1 MSRIERRVAVLVV
14 GGAFLRVAQDFVGLA
29 QLLEFFLRRVV
40 ARVFV
45 RVIFYGQLAVAFSD
59 FLKRDF
65 AADFKNLVIIAFGHL
80 IPLQKR
86 AQTYGNGG
94 KWQELMA
101 GRVTPHGERTDE
113 IFSVLTVLKNNH
125 ATKERNK
132 MKSMFPLTL
141 AAVVSTLFI
150 SSAPLRASDTDDRIE
165 SSAAKSYT
173 FKTYLKDDS
182 IKIES
187 KDGVVTLT
195 GTVADASHKS
205 MAENTV
211 ASLPDVKSVDDQLKI
226 NGEQPA
232 EHSDAWITTKVKTA
246 LLFHRNVSAT
256 GTTVYTKNGV
266 VTLQGEA
273 SSMAQKEL
281 TTEYAKD
288 IDNVKSVNNEMTI
301 AKTPATPDATVG
313 DKIDDASITAQVKSS
328 LLSHRSTSSLHTT
341 VSTTDGVVTVGGV
354 AKNDA
359 EKSLVTKLA
368 TDINGVTSVVN
379 NMTIAVQ
386 AAAN

>member
-1 MSRIERRVAVLVV
+1 
-14 GGAFLRVAQDFVGLA
+14 
-29 QLLEFFLRRVV
+29 
-40 ARVFV
+40 
-45 RVIFYGQLAVAFSD
+45 
-59 FLKRDF
+59 
-65 AADFKNLVIIAFGHL
+65 
-80 IPLQKR
+80 
-86 AQTYGNGG
+86 
-94 KWQELMA
+94 
-101 GRVTPHGERTDE
+101 
-113 IFSVLTVLKNNH
+113 
-125 ATKERNK
+125 
-132 MKSMFPLTL
+132 MKSIFPLTL
-141 AAVVSTLFI
+141 ATVVSTLFI

-182 IKIES
+182 IKVES

-195 GTVADASHKS
+195 GTAADASHKS

-273 SSMAQKEL
+273 NSAAQKEL
-281 TTEYAKD
+281 TTEYARD
-288 IDNVKSVNNEMTI
+288 IDNVKSVNNEMTV
-301 AKTPATPDATVG
+301 AKTPAAPDATVG

-328 LLSHRSTSSLHTT
+328 LLSHHSTSALHTT

-359 EKSLVTKLA
+359 EKSLVTKLT
-368 TDINGVTSVVN
+368 TDINGVTSVIN
-379 NMTIAVQ
+379 NMTIAIQ
-386 AAAN
+386 AASN